1 MVSNVSLV
9 GRAKEII
16 EEEKCRIIE
25 IDSYTEYGA
34 KTFRFK
40 VRHWSY
46 ELKGKLFGFKEGTLV
61 IIVGRLINDEKG
73 ETIIVAEKIEFLND
87 GANEIVALWLD

>member
-40 VRHWSY
+40 VRHWS
-46 ELKGKLFGFKEGTLV
+46 
-61 IIVGRLINDEKG
+61 
-73 ETIIVAEKIEFLND
+73 
-87 GANEIVALWLD
+87 